1 MQPSLH
7 EVQEQ
12 FEIPIRKAW
21 FLVVQRACLNL
32 RTSVSNAGSIYQMA
46 AKTKI
51 IIANPAVP
59 VIEKW
64 LQWGA
69 HEIEP
74 NANENQ

>member
-1 MQPSLH
+1 
-7 EVQEQ
+7 
-12 FEIPIRKAW
+12 
-21 FLVVQRACLNL
+21 
-32 RTSVSNAGSIYQMA
+32 MA

-69 HEIEP
+69 HEIKP
-74 NANENQ
+74 NANENQSYVLF